1 MTVTDSRGSP
11 NASML
16 RSPRFLLLAV
26 VSFAALAFFFAR
38 PYHHIPSVTHPVL
51 SDTAESDQPA
61 NGLLTGK
68 PPAGSSDDARNATL
82 GFEKVFVIN
91 LPERYDKLDAFS
103 IAASLTGFTHEVME
117 GIKGSTVVNK
127 TLPTL
132 DNVPEDARARN
143 NIVGCW
149 RAHLNFAQ
157 KWVN

>member
-1 MTVTDSRGSP
+1 
-11 NASML
+11 ML

-132 DNVPEDARARN
+132 DNVPEVPNTSLHHRTGTDFGRRTQERGTTLWAAG
-143 NIVGCW
+143 VPT
-149 RAHLNFAQ
+149 
-157 KWVN
+157 